1 MMHVS
6 FYAFYILCFI
16 VQHFGATL
24 KFFCLDFDLVTA
36 AQTQAPNTKDE
47 SGCNIVSL
55 CYGGRKWSA
64 SLILFHRVV
73 YIKRLFRSSLNI
85 FRGFKYCVLFS
96 ITYLRNRV

>member
-1 MMHVS
+1 MMHVF

-16 VQHFGATL
+16 VQHFGRNSQI
-24 KFFCLDFDLVTA
+24 FFCLDFDLVTA

-55 CYGGRKWSA
+55 CYGGRKWST

-73 YIKRLFRSSLNI
+73 YIKRLFPLVSEYSEDSNTVYFSSASLI
-85 FRGFKYCVLFS
+85 
-96 ITYLRNRV
+96 